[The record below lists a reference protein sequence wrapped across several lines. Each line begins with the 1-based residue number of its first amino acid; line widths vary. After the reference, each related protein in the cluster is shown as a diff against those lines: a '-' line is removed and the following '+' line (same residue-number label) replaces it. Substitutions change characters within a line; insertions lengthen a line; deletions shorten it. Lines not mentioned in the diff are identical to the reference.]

1 MFPGVRQA
9 PGWRESGM
17 ARWLMILLAG
27 ALPIFGFGCAS
38 APLIDMPDLVPGE
51 KIVILEQNPVYI
63 PLGPQKE
70 AYGKVFENVLQALGD
85 YGFEILESNR
95 FDGRVE
101 TVPRIAPGLGLF
113 LKPGSPALEE
123 RVLATL
129 QTYRHRISI
138 RIDPADNGGYFIE
151 VIARKELQDLPRP
164 IKQTAGAAIFR
175 TDNSVERQFEVI
187 DGTYFESGW
196 IYKGRDQALE
206 QKVIRAL
213 KKQM

>member
-1 MFPGVRQA
+1 
-9 PGWRESGM
+9 M
-17 ARWLMILLAG
+17 ARSLVILLAG
-27 ALPIFGFGCAS
+27 ILPIFGFGCAS
-38 APLIDMPDLVPGE
+38 APFIDAPDLLPGE
-51 KIVILEQNPVYI
+51 KVVIMEQNPVYI

-70 AYGKVFENVLQALGD
+70 AYAKVFENVLQVLGD

-95 FDGRVE
+95 FDGRIE
-101 TVPRIAPGLGLF
+101 TVPRIAPGVGLF
-113 LKPGSPALEE
+113 LKPGSPALQE

-138 RIDPADNGGYFIE
+138 GIDPANNGGYFIQ

-196 IYKGRDQALE
+196 IFKGRDPALE
-206 QKVIRAL
+206 QKIITAL
-213 KKQM
+213 KKHM

>member
-1 MFPGVRQA
+1 MGRA
-9 PGWRESGM
+9 
-17 ARWLMILLAG
+17 LTILLAG
-27 ALPIFGFGCAS
+27 TLLSFGGGCAS
-38 APLIDMPDLVPGE
+38 APFVDVPDLLPGE
-51 KIVILEQNPVYI
+51 KIVIIEQNPFYV

-70 AYGKVFENVLQALGD
+70 AYAKVFETVLQVLGD
-85 YGFEILESNR
+85 YGFEVLESNR

-138 RIDPADNGGYFIE
+138 RIDTADNGGYFVE

-196 IYKGRDQALE
+196 IFKGRDPALE
-206 QKVIRAL
+206 QKLIQAL
-213 KKQM
+213 KKHI